1 VWQQYIFG
9 IGDVIQGAVNNWTA
23 PALNSGNQTINS
35 PAYTLVTLP
44 TPNSVPAGY
53 KLTFILGNDEAG
65 NVTSVNFIVDDG
77 EMEYPPVEIVLTSI
91 PEVTSAEL
99 APIVAL
105 ELNLVGPGNLQTTRF
120 RSGAGTITYSSS
132 TTLTAQNAIPL
143 CAALG
148 KNAPTTGESS
158 NSVYGLLP
166 SLPASTL
173 VQSFGWSN
181 P

>member
-1 VWQQYIFG
+1 MAQSLPGGEFSGAYQVAAASDGTVWLIVRSRAG
-9 IGDVIQGAVNNWTA
+9 EG
-23 PALNSGNQTINS
+23 
-35 PAYTLVTLP
+35 LP
-44 TPNSVPAGY
+44 PVPFGY